1 MKSKL
6 FKLIS
11 GLGVFAFA
19 LSVNAEVTDTTTI
32 DLTGEGQT
40 SSNAVATVG
49 TVETPVYEVAVIW
62 NDLTFDW
69 VYDEEKE
76 EFGWAPTT
84 VCSGIGFDEEYIESA
99 IARGE
104 ELFVND
110 TCSERIYEYNPDARG
125 YYVLSER
132 KTATIGIEDMSQ
144 KGQIIPSISWEA
156 DEKYADVDADFSYTG
171 EGCVLLPT
179 DAAFNYAKENGH
191 KIYNENTCETE
202 ASVDVFATDSYYV
215 NAVTSFDLPST
226 GELPDNG
233 RISGAGTA
241 GVDGVTLPPI
251 GFNKNYYFVHLA
263 LEGGETTPEEGDTIG
278 TITVSI
284 SVK

>member
-19 LSVNAEVTDTTTI
+19 LSVNAQVTDTTTI
-32 DLTGEGQT
+32 DFSGSGQT
-40 SSNAVATVG
+40 SSNATATVG
-49 TVETPVYEVAVIW
+49 VVETPVYEVAVIW

-69 VYDEEKE
+69 VYDEETN
-76 EFGWAPTT
+76 EFGWAPAP
-84 VCSGIGFDEEYIESA
+84 VCYGIDSSEENVQSVLASGGKVFSNDACSNI
-99 IARGE
+99 
-104 ELFVND
+104 VNSYSTD
-110 TCSERIYEYNPDARG
+110 VTQ
-125 YYVLSER
+125 YYVLEER
-132 KTATIGIEDMSQ
+132 ESTVIGIEDDS
-144 KGQIIPSISWEA
+144 KNGQIVPSISWEA
-156 DEKYADVDADFSYTG
+156 DEKYADVTAHFSYTG

-179 DAAFNYAKENGH
+179 EAAFNYAKESGH

-202 ASVDVFATDSYYV
+202 ANADTFTTDSYYV
-215 NAVTSFDLPST
+215 NAVTRFDLPST

-233 RISGAGTA
+233 RNSGAGSA

-284 SVK
+284 RVK